1 MTKELRFNKDGYDF
15 LVNEYIEVGPKLKG
29 MSENK
34 IFYDQNKYFL
44 NLGDKLYEVLN
55 FRISKDGNEIEKSEL
70 LFDTKTRIGA
80 MIVCQ
85 REILVIHRIK
95 PNEEYYVYPGGHLKQ
110 NELIEEG
117 LNREIFEETGINIK
131 GIKRK
136 LIKEDE
142 REGYGPEKYFL
153 IRLEFLPKS
162 VFGNNPEDTTDISDL
177 LWLDI
182 ISAKNL
188 QNLYPIG
195 LINLVQ
201 EEE

>member
-117 LNREIFEETGINIK
+117 LNREILEETGINIK

-142 REGYGPEKYFL
+142 RQGYGPEKYFL
-153 IRLEFLPKS
+153 IRLEF
-162 VFGNNPEDTTDISDL
+162 
-177 LWLDI
+177 
-182 ISAKNL
+182 
-188 QNLYPIG
+188 
-195 LINLVQ
+195 
-201 EEE
+201 